1 MILLLITSEQRTCFF
16 AFEFSMFSM
25 VPGLSDNHQVPVLTE
40 TKRRNGRYKD
50 LPRQEERKEPC
61 DKKIVGGHF

>member
-1 MILLLITSEQRTCFF
+1 MS
-16 AFEFSMFSM
+16 SM